1 MARALLA
8 ALRLGDC
15 DVRVASELRTF
26 VRTPT
31 TDALEALSQAAVA
44 ERQRLLSAYG
54 PSSDR
59 RPDAWMTYH
68 PYYKSPDLIGP
79 WIAEA
84 LAIPYVTVEAS
95 YSERRAEGVWG
106 PFHAANLSSLD
117 KADVHFVMTDRDRK
131 GLAGRKESRARLV
144 DLPPF
149 LASPMPPDRR
159 PQRPDTAPARLI
171 VVAMMR
177 ADVKCQSY
185 RMLARVLG
193 RLADLDWTLDIVGD
207 GDARA
212 EVERAFCD
220 ALGSD
225 SERRLRWHGAVE
237 PDDVPHLLQ
246 SADVF
251 VWPGF
256 DEGYGLA
263 YLEAQA
269 AGLPVVAQRSGGVP
283 AVVVDRSTGFLTDEG
298 DEAAFAAAMRRL
310 VEDPDLRQRM
320 GVAAQNFVR
329 DERSLDSA
337 TRILMATLEPLVRA
351 RSGKLTGR

>member
-26 VRTPT
+26 VRNPT
-31 TDALEALSQAAVA
+31 AEALKALSQAAVA
-44 ERQRLLSAYG
+44 ERQRLLDAYG
-54 PSSDR
+54 PSSDW
-59 RPDAWMTYH
+59 RPDVWMTYH

-79 WIAEA
+79 WVSEA

-106 PFHAANLSSLD
+106 PFHAANLASLD

-131 GLAGRKESRARLV
+131 GLAGRKESGARLV

-149 LASPMPPDRR
+149 LASPMPPDGR
-159 PQRPDTAPARLI
+159 PQGPDTAPARLI

-177 ADVKCQSY
+177 ADVKCRSY
-185 RMLARVLG
+185 CMLARALG

-212 EVERAFCD
+212 EVERAFRD
-220 ALGSD
+220 ALGAD
-225 SERRLRWHGAVE
+225 SERRLRWHGAVVPE
-237 PDDVPHLLQ
+237 DVPRLLQ
-246 SADVF
+246 NADVF

-283 AVVVDRSTGFLTDEG
+283 AVVLDRSTGLLTDEG
-298 DEAAFAAAMRRL
+298 DEAAFAAAARRL
-310 VEDPDLRQRM
+310 IEDPDLRHRM
-320 GVAAQNFVR
+320 GVAAQNFVS
-329 DERSLDSA
+329 DKRSLDSA

-351 RSGKLTGR
+351 GTGA